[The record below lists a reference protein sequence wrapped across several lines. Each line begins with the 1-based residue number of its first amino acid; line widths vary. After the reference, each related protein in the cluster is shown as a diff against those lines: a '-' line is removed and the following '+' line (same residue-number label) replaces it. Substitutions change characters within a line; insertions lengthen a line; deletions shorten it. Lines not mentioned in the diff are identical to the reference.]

1 MGIDCTYVAGGGC
14 APVYRGKRTRF
25 QRVAITANIK
35 QITEETES
43 NGSITMKEALRGIE
57 RGRGNAIIRIYR
69 IREAGKRER
78 DEGGKGRG
86 KEMKEKHS

>member
-1 MGIDCTYVAGGGC
+1 
-14 APVYRGKRTRF
+14 
-25 QRVAITANIK
+25 
-35 QITEETES
+35 
-43 NGSITMKEALRGIE
+43 MKEALRGME